1 MIGPKSIADMKQ
13 HATDQIDAF
22 AKQIDIA
29 FIKAEDGK
37 LKVSLSF
44 DICKSKIKP
53 EGIDID
59 CTLSFVTDRV
69 KDKVSSTVVEN
80 QIDLPLSDK
89 VYKLNGG

>member
-1 MIGPKSIADMKQ
+1 MKQ

-29 FIKAEDGK
+29 FIRAEDGK

-44 DICKSKIKP
+44 DLSTSKIKP
-53 EGIDID
+53 GGIDID
-59 CTLSFVTDRV
+59 CTLGFVADRV

-80 QIDLPLSDK
+80 QIELPLADK
-89 VYKLNGG
+89 VYELRK